1 MMLLRRLNLL
11 LGIELSVTKS
21 VLRVNFRRLYD
32 APWRDYPDMRKDAF
46 KSMDEIHSHV
56 QKTIHSDEGG
66 PLFAFYAIGSE
77 FANAAN
83 EPQIRSLADEIVR
96 ASRDSDAQYIRCIT
110 NTYPNLKVLIYMYE
124 NHAEASY
131 TAVIFTWSDPFFHI
145 WTYFMRAEAAKFVR
159 ALDRIATRAL
169 LILDQETLRRAV
181 EALTIDGAIEFDEIP
196 LKYLLGFLNVFYDG
210 IEIDDDP
217 DPEIH
222 RRHKLGFDTSELF
235 PLCDIID
242 ADLPR
247 IWLRAEWSKAQ
258 NTEEQ
263 DVLNGTAVV
272 SDQPIYISARYGDKT
287 ASIRICRYKFQPYGD
302 SDEPPSIYHQ
312 ISVVFL

>member
-1 MMLLRRLNLL
+1 
-11 LGIELSVTKS
+11 
-21 VLRVNFRRLYD
+21 
-32 APWRDYPDMRKDAF
+32 
-46 KSMDEIHSHV
+46 MDEMHNYV
-56 QKTIHSDEGG
+56 QATIESDEGG

-83 EPQIRSLADEIVR
+83 EPRIRSLADEIVR

-124 NHAEASY
+124 NHAEDFA
-131 TAVIFTWSDPFFHI
+131 AVIFTWSDPFFHT
-145 WTYFMRAEAAKFVR
+145 WTYFMRAEKAKFVR
-159 ALDRIATRAL
+159 ALYRIATRAL
-169 LILDQETLRRAV
+169 LILDQETLHYAV
-181 EALTIDGAIEFDEIP
+181 QALTIDGAIEFDEIP
-196 LKYLLGFLNVFYDG
+196 LNYLLGFLNVFYDG
-210 IEIDDDP
+210 INIDNNP
-217 DPEIH
+217 DTAIH
-222 RRHKLGFDTSELF
+222 RRHKPDFNTSELF

-312 ISVVFL
+312 ISVVFP